1 MVSQIVAAT
10 IQAGVLSA
18 ISNTLA
24 QLLSCY
30 QEKVCTSSQH
40 HTYRADTAR
49 QRPYTI
55 DPVPLAHFV
64 LFSLL
69 ACPPNYLWQTW
80 LERTF
85 PGYTSPSAPGTTDSL
100 SKHPAVQ
107 SVQETATP
115 ALRQFNEKASAATS
129 ALANNDI
136 VQRVRRASTDG
147 LDTVKAK
154 AKQYEASL
162 DNLKARRISVA
173 EGSTFYADAQERMQ
187 TTLYDNEKSQPFYG
201 DEKPEKIA
209 ERALPNKNTSKKLNV
224 TNTAI
229 KFVLDQTLGA
239 IVNTVLFIAGIGALR
254 GEPLDK
260 IKADV
265 KNVRLPGMHS
275 VVICDRCLMQS
286 LTQTHS
292 KCTMANVDVVGHLV
306 SLPGR
311 QQALAGR
318 FDHQL
323 HTHPC

>member
-30 QEKVCTSSQH
+30 QEK
-40 HTYRADTAR
+40 
-49 QRPYTI
+49 RPYTI

-229 KFVLDQTLGA
+229 NVVYRWDRCFE
-239 IVNTVLFIAGIGALR
+239 

-265 KNVRLPGMHS
+265 KNDTWSLYQAGNKLWPAVSIISFTLIPVERRTVFGGIVGVGWGIFL
-275 VVICDRCLMQS
+275 S
-286 LTQTHS
+286 LTAAAKKTR
-292 KCTMANVDVVGHLV
+292 TE
-306 SLPGR
+306 
-311 QQALAGR
+311 
-318 FDHQL
+318 
-323 HTHPC
+323 